1 MYSLQG
7 NHLHCNPC
15 WLWVHIYEYSM
26 NMVFEQ
32 KAWICLWTC
41 YCQRKGCLTQ
51 LIMVCR
57 LFPELASKGLHWEHL
72 HTVIGSA
79 APILMYRTGLGVL
92 SRHFFR
98 LFSESH
104 LLVPL
109 LVRSVSLVRDVGEHS
124 WGVNQQRRKLQKLS
138 MLWNKPAPN
147 KPLRVMAAGLTRL
160 NVFLGEMGPTGIIP

>member
-1 MYSLQG
+1 MYPLQG
-7 NHLHCNPC
+7 NHLHCTRC

-26 NMVFEQ
+26 NMVYEQ

-41 YCQRKGCLTQ
+41 CWQRKGCLTH

-57 LFPELASKGLHWEHL
+57 LFAELASKGLHWEHL
-72 HTVIGSA
+72 HTVIGSE
-79 APILMYRTGLGVL
+79 APILVYRTGLGVL

-98 LFSESH
+98 LFPSSTGQKAH

-124 WGVNQQRRKLQKLS
+124 WEVNQQRRKLPKLS
-138 MLWNKPAPN
+138 MLWNKPP
-147 KPLRVMAAGLTRL
+147 PSPPP
-160 NVFLGEMGPTGIIP
+160 PTSNTM